1 MFETVLIFFMAFY
14 LIYIIT
20 FQIPRRIKELENKID
35 SLSRQLKEVNLKLVN
50 IADRENRR

>member
-1 MFETVLIFFMAFY
+1 MFETILIFFMAFY

-35 SLSRQLKEVNLKLVN
+35 SLSRQLKEVNLKLDN
-50 IADRENRR
+50 IVDRENRR

>member
-35 SLSRQLKEVNLKLVN
+35 SLNRQLKEVNLKLVN
-50 IADRENRR
+50 IVDRENSR